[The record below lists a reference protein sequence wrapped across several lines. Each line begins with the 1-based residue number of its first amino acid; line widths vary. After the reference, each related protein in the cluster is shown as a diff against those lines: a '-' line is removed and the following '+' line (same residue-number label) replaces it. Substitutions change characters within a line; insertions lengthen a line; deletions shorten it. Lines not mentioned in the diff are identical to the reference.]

1 VFTIKTL
8 LKQESSKP
16 AEHNPRDANQPTMGK
31 LPPCSDF
38 TTTTTAV
45 LFKCDEVNVVVMPV
59 NDWEPMGGY
68 IALYRQ
74 SLCQPADAQLL

>member
-1 VFTIKTL
+1 
-8 LKQESSKP
+8 
-16 AEHNPRDANQPTMGK
+16 
-31 LPPCSDF
+31 
-38 TTTTTAV
+38 V